1 MSRSR
6 RFLGGL
12 SFGYLNQASVMLVG
26 LWLTRFVLAHIGQH
40 GYGLWVSG
48 TQLLSYLLLM
58 DFGIVA
64 LLPRE
69 VAYATGRATG
79 EILHSELVQITGQS
93 ARIVLLQT
101 PVVALGALL
110 LWLSAS
116 ARWPELKQ
124 PLLWV
129 MLVFVAFFP
138 LRIFAAT
145 LEGLQDLA
153 FLGSVQFCAWALN
166 VLATVFFLSR
176 GWGLNAL
183 AAGWVVLQTVQ
194 TASCLIRLRARFPE
208 ALPSSLPRL
217 ARQEIV
223 TFFRR
228 GFWLSV
234 AQIAQTL
241 LGGSDVLLIG
251 ILIDPSLAAVYAL
264 TAKLVSVLANQ
275 PQLLMNAASPA
286 ISQLKATGD
295 YPRLL
300 IVSICLMRVAMT
312 VSGLVACIVLAVND
326 RFVALWVGP
335 GKFGGLTLTG
345 LLVAAMLLRHL
356 NLTAVVS
363 LICYGQEKR
372 VSLTT
377 LSDGIVTIVSS
388 LAAIKLWGLAGA
400 PIGSIVGVSLVSL
413 PVNFTRLSREAH
425 VPAGV
430 ILKSLVPWFWRFALA
445 AIIAQLFRETHLLDT
460 LPGFFLA
467 SAIIAAI
474 YMALLLPLFFRA
486 PLDQYTRPLLS
497 KLRARF
503 RLALSPAGAR

>member
-1 MSRSR
+1 
-6 RFLGGL
+6 
-12 SFGYLNQASVMLVG
+12 
-26 LWLTRFVLAHIGQH
+26 
-40 GYGLWVSG
+40 
-48 TQLLSYLLLM
+48 
-58 DFGIVA
+58 
-64 LLPRE
+64 
-69 VAYATGRATG
+69 
-79 EILHSELVQITGQS
+79 
-93 ARIVLLQT
+93 
-101 PVVALGALL
+101 
-110 LWLSAS
+110 
-116 ARWPELKQ
+116 
-124 PLLWV
+124 
-129 MLVFVAFFP
+129 
-138 LRIFAAT
+138 
-145 LEGLQDLA
+145 
-153 FLGSVQFCAWALN
+153 VQFCAWALN
-166 VLATVFFLSR
+166 VLATVFFLNR

-194 TASCLIRLRARFPE
+194 TVSCFIRLRARFPE

-425 VPAGV
+425 VPAGI

-474 YMALLLPLFFRA
+474 YTALLLPLFFRA

>member
-12 SFGYLNQASVMLVG
+12 TFGYLNQASVMLAA

-79 EILHSELVQITGQS
+79 AILHSELVQITGQS

-101 PVVALGALL
+101 PVVAIGAVL
-110 LWLSAS
+110 LWLAAS
-116 ARWPELKQ
+116 ARWPELQ
-124 PLLWV
+124 HPLMWV

-153 FLGSVQFCAWALN
+153 FLGSVQFCGWLAN
-166 VLATVFFLSR
+166 VAATVFFLSR
-176 GWGLNAL
+176 GWGLDAL
-183 AAGWVVLQTVQ
+183 AAGWVVVQ
-194 TASCLIRLRARFPE
+194 TTLTVSSFIRLKTKFPE
-208 ALPSSLPRL
+208 ALPDRLPRL
-217 ARQEIV
+217 KAGEIV

-241 LGGSDVLLIG
+241 LSGSDILIIG
-251 ILIDPSLAAVYAL
+251 LLIDPSLAAVYAL
-264 TAKLVSVLANQ
+264 TGKLVSVLANQ

-286 ISQLKATGD
+286 ISQLKATGN
-295 YPRLL
+295 YQRLL
-300 IVSICLMRVAMT
+300 VVSVCLMRVVMSA
-312 VSGLVACIVLAVND
+312 SGLVACMVLAVND
-326 RFVALWVGP
+326 RFVTLWVGS
-335 GKFGGLTLTG
+335 GKYGGPLLTA
-345 LLVAAMLLRHL
+345 LLVSAMLLRHL

-363 LICYGQEKR
+363 LICYGHEKR
-372 VSLTT
+372 ISLTT
-377 LSDGIVTIVSS
+377 LTDGIVTVLSS
-388 LAAIKLWGLAGA
+388 LAAIKLWGLIGA
-400 PIGSIVGVSLVSL
+400 PIGSIMGVCLVSL
-413 PVNFTRLSREAH
+413 PMNFIRLSREAQ
-425 VPAGV
+425 VPVRIVLA
-430 ILKSLVPWFWRFALA
+430 SLVPWFWRFAIATALA
-445 AIIAQLFRETHLLDT
+445 QSVRQTHLLDT
-460 LPGFFLA
+460 LPGFFAA
-467 SAIIAAI
+467 SAVIAAI
-474 YMALLLPLFFRA
+474 YIALLLPLFFRE
-486 PLDQYTRPLLS
+486 PLDQYTRPLL
-497 KLRARF
+497 ARF
-503 RLALSPAGAR
+503 RMALLPAGAR